1 MPQIE
6 LIVACLVIGVLL
18 RLSGRLPETA
28 PKALAGW
35 VINVALPATAL
46 KAVHDLDVDPSWWL
60 AVAVPWV
67 AALLA
72 MLVLVPLGRALGW
85 SRQRTGALLL
95 VAGWGN
101 TSFIGLPMIAAYAG
115 PEWLGLGILIDLFG
129 SYLAMSI
136 LGIGIAEVASAGRFD
151 GRAVARRIATFPPF
165 LAILVAFATNHVE
178 RPDWAVE
185 IVGRL
190 ADTLTPIALAAVGL
204 SLRLD
209 RFAGRVGALAVGLGW
224 RLVAAPAAIV
234 AIALGLGAVDDPVAR
249 IAILE
254 AAMPPSLGASIIA
267 LEHDL
272 EPDLV
277 ALMMGIGVPLAILTS
292 ALWWRLLPVL

>member
-1 MPQIE
+1 MSQIT
-6 LIVACLVIGVLL
+6 LIVACLVVGVLL
-18 RLSGRLPETA
+18 RLSGRLPENA
-28 PKALAGW
+28 PKVLGGW

-46 KAVHDLDVDPSWWL
+46 STVHDLSVDPSWWL
-60 AVAVPWV
+60 AVAAPWV

-72 MLVLVPLGRALGW
+72 IAVLVPLGRALAW

-115 PEWLGLGILIDLFG
+115 PQWLGLGILIDLFG
-129 SYLAMSI
+129 SYLALSI
-136 LGIGIAEVASAGRFD
+136 LGIAIATVSSSGRFD
-151 GRAVARRIATFPPF
+151 AVAVARRIATFPPF
-165 LAILVAFATNHVE
+165 LAILVAFATNHLD
-178 RPDWAVE
+178 RPDWVVDV
-185 IVGRL
+185 VGRL

-204 SLRLD
+204 TLRLD
-209 RFAGRVGALAVGLGW
+209 GFAGRIGALAVGLGW
-224 RLVAAPAAIV
+224 RLVAAPAAILLFSL
-234 AIALGLGAVDDPVAR
+234 ALGAVEDPAAR

-272 EPDLV
+272 EPQLV

>member
-1 MPQIE
+1 MSQIE
-6 LIVACLVIGVLL
+6 LIVACLVVGVLL

-28 PKALAGW
+28 PKVLGGW

-46 KAVHDLDVDPSWWL
+46 RTVHDLAVDPSWWL
-60 AVAVPWV
+60 AVAAPWV

-72 MLVLVPLGRALGW
+72 IAVLVPLGLGLGW

-129 SYLAMSI
+129 SYLALSI
-136 LGIGIAEVASAGRFD
+136 LGIAIATVSSSGRFD
-151 GRAVARRIATFPPF
+151 AVAVARRIATFPPF
-165 LAILVAFATNHVE
+165 LAILVAFATNHLD
-178 RPDWAVE
+178 RPDWVVDV
-185 IVGRL
+185 VGRL

-204 SLRLD
+204 TLRLD
-209 RFAGRVGALAVGLGW
+209 GFAGRIGALAVGLGW
-224 RLVAAPAAIV
+224 RLVAAPAAILIFSL
-234 AIALGLGAVDDPVAR
+234 ALGAVEDPAAR

-267 LEHDL
+267 IEHDL
-272 EPDLV
+272 EPQLV
-277 ALMMGIGVPLAILTS
+277 ALMMGIGVPLGILTS

>member
-1 MPQIE
+1 MSQIT
-6 LIVACLVIGVLL
+6 LIVACLVVGVLL

-28 PKALAGW
+28 PKALGGW

-46 KAVHDLDVDPSWWL
+46 RTVHDLSVDPSWWL
-60 AVAVPWV
+60 AVAAPWV

-72 MLVLVPLGRALGW
+72 IAVLVPLGRALGW

-115 PEWLGLGILIDLFG
+115 PQWLGLGILIDLFG
-129 SYLAMSI
+129 SYLALSI
-136 LGIGIAEVASAGRFD
+136 LGIAIATVSSAGRFD
-151 GRAVARRIATFPPF
+151 AVAVARRIATFPPF
-165 LAILVAFATNHVE
+165 LAIIVAFATNHLD
-178 RPDWAVE
+178 RPDWVVDV
-185 IVGRL
+185 VGRL

-204 SLRLD
+204 TLRLD
-209 RFAGRVGALAVGLGW
+209 GFAGRIGALAVGLGW
-224 RLVAAPAAIV
+224 RLVAAPAAILLCSL
-234 AIALGLGAVDDPVAR
+234 ALEAVEDPAAR

-272 EPDLV
+272 EPQLV